1 MVGLQSGSLT
11 GSRLFGDF
19 AAECGHKR
27 HDFSQPQVL
36 SADQLFQ
43 SGAKGGPGSPQ
54 DLRLKRITR
63 NQATLQKAAESVI
76 ERPYHLRN
84 CLSSPD
90 LLDAPS
96 GCIRDIRGR
105 LEQVVGDKARH
116 AFLETS
122 FAPPRSKMRKSRLS
136 RLTKEV
142 AWAQSYKRHFD
153 PELVG
158 SLNLIGAGT
167 DALQAI
173 QRAAALKDEAVR
185 AAEEE
190 DRKNFSRIGGAKTR
204 MFAATATD
212 LVSMPGYR
220 PPTPPRE
227 PEAIVKEAMTLLHK
241 WKLHQE
247 IRVAPNLLPGMAT
260 AHVRTPWTNS
270 WQRWYTFTSFDG
282 LMVRVELRGQG
293 VCDADLPSLFRH
305 VGFRLQEAGRSYALD
320 LSDNAGI
327 TDYGVT
333 TSLVPFLRQ
342 WPQCSSLKLARTAI
356 GDMSLQALADWMSNS
371 FVSEV
376 DLSQVGGS
384 ITSKVAVDTLQR
396 VISRRKA
403 LHKDSCDADAKLWL
417 CLELNSIEGVET
429 ALTHANVWDRS
440 CAGWKRRSTC
450 KANKI
455 PVIELSLYPSVPE
468 PHPSN
473 RGKEILSILRGS
485 SSTRSVVEP
494 LALSVDEFQ
503 LYCMEAR
510 EAAEAGADRKNHE
523 TFGKDSVVDGWSF
536 ERNIEANHLLKN
548 TVRVPSRTVVTVL
561 KNPKGHES
569 REKDKPEKKE
579 KKEKKDRKD
588 KHEKRT
594 DSPQN
599 AAKSAVDGAVRSIL
613 KSTSVLHA
621 SDFRGNVREWLVAIH
636 RTGGNKGVAEAAEL
650 IHTTVAGKR
659 REDVTKWTGYLS
671 KLLERFH
678 TQLRPTVVQLQ

>member
-1 MVGLQSGSLT
+1 
-11 GSRLFGDF
+11 
-19 AAECGHKR
+19 
-27 HDFSQPQVL
+27 
-36 SADQLFQ
+36 
-43 SGAKGGPGSPQ
+43 
-54 DLRLKRITR
+54 
-63 NQATLQKAAESVI
+63 
-76 ERPYHLRN
+76 
-84 CLSSPD
+84 
-90 LLDAPS
+90 
-96 GCIRDIRGR
+96 
-105 LEQVVGDKARH
+105 
-116 AFLETS
+116 
-122 FAPPRSKMRKSRLS
+122 
-136 RLTKEV
+136 
-142 AWAQSYKRHFD
+142 
-153 PELVG
+153 
-158 SLNLIGAGT
+158 
-167 DALQAI
+167 
-173 QRAAALKDEAVR
+173 
-185 AAEEE
+185 
-190 DRKNFSRIGGAKTR
+190 
-204 MFAATATD
+204 
-212 LVSMPGYR
+212 
-220 PPTPPRE
+220 
-227 PEAIVKEAMTLLHK
+227 
-241 WKLHQE
+241 
-247 IRVAPNLLPGMAT
+247 MAT
-260 AHVRTPWTNS
+260 ADVQAPWTNS

-282 LMVRVELRGQG
+282 LMVKVELRGQG

-305 VGFRLQEAGRSYALD
+305 VGFRLQAAGPSYALD

-342 WPQCSSLKLARTAI
+342 WPQCSALKLARTAI

-371 FVSEV
+371 LASEV

-396 VISRRKA
+396 VISRRRA
-403 LHKDSCDADAKLWL
+403 LQKDRCDADAKLWL
-417 CLELNSIEGVET
+417 CLELNGIEGVET
-429 ALTHANVWDRS
+429 ALTHVNVWDRS

-455 PVIELSLYPSVPE
+455 PVIELSLYASMPE

-503 LYCMEAR
+503 MYCMEAR

-536 ERNIEANHLLKN
+536 ERNIEANQLLKN
-548 TVRVPSRTVVTVL
+548 AVRVPSKSLATPVVAVL

-569 REKDKPEKKE
+569 REKDKSEKKE

-588 KHEKRT
+588 KHEKRA

-599 AAKSAVDGAVRSIL
+599 AAKSAVDGAVSSIL

-636 RTGGNKGVAEAAEL
+636 RTGGSKGVAEAAEL
-650 IHTTVAGKR
+650 IHATVASKR

-678 TQLRPTVVQLQ
+678 TQLRPTVHVQLQ

>member
-1 MVGLQSGSLT
+1 
-11 GSRLFGDF
+11 
-19 AAECGHKR
+19 
-27 HDFSQPQVL
+27 
-36 SADQLFQ
+36 
-43 SGAKGGPGSPQ
+43 
-54 DLRLKRITR
+54 
-63 NQATLQKAAESVI
+63 
-76 ERPYHLRN
+76 
-84 CLSSPD
+84 
-90 LLDAPS
+90 
-96 GCIRDIRGR
+96 
-105 LEQVVGDKARH
+105 
-116 AFLETS
+116 
-122 FAPPRSKMRKSRLS
+122 
-136 RLTKEV
+136 
-142 AWAQSYKRHFD
+142 
-153 PELVG
+153 
-158 SLNLIGAGT
+158 
-167 DALQAI
+167 
-173 QRAAALKDEAVR
+173 
-185 AAEEE
+185 
-190 DRKNFSRIGGAKTR
+190 
-204 MFAATATD
+204 
-212 LVSMPGYR
+212 
-220 PPTPPRE
+220 
-227 PEAIVKEAMTLLHK
+227 
-241 WKLHQE
+241 
-247 IRVAPNLLPGMAT
+247 MAT

-270 WQRWYTFTSFDG
+270 WQRWYTFTSSDG

-305 VGFRLQEAGRSYALD
+305 VGFRLQAAGPSYALD
-320 LSDNAGI
+320 LSENPGI

-333 TSLVPFLRQ
+333 SSLVPFLRQ
-342 WPQCSSLKLARTAI
+342 WPQCSSLKLAGTAI

-396 VISRRKA
+396 VISRRRA
-403 LHKDSCDADAKLWL
+403 LQKDSCDADAKLWL
-417 CLELNSIEGVET
+417 SLELNSIEGVET
-429 ALTHANVWDRS
+429 ALTHVNVWDRS

-455 PVIELSLYPSVPE
+455 PVIELSLYPSIPE

-485 SSTRSVVEP
+485 ASTRSVVEP

-536 ERNIEANHLLKN
+536 ERNIEANQLLKN
-548 TVRVPSRTVVTVL
+548 TVRVPSRTVATVL

-569 REKDKPEKKE
+569 REKDKAEKKE

-650 IHTTVAGKR
+650 INATVAGKR